1 MKHQK
6 SGNSEVFLQLF
17 ILLVPC
23 QPEIRRD
30 LHVFSQEI
38 AIFQTSVEIVVDIFN
53 KKMEPGNRMSKLK
66 QPLI

>member
-38 AIFQTSVEIVVDIFN
+38 AIFQTSVEIVVDVFN